1 MPNNSD
7 RFFVLTGGPGAGK
20 TTLIEALRSAGFT
33 AMPEAGRAII
43 RDQLQIGGQATHQN
57 NPALFAELM
66 LSFDM
71 QSYRHAVD
79 ETGPVF
85 FDRGITEL
93 VGYHGMMGM
102 PVPAHFRTAAEKF
115 RYNAKVFAA
124 PPWPEIFANDSERKQ
139 SLGEAV
145 RTHDAAVRTYA
156 EFGYEIV
163 ALPETSVEERL
174 RFILAETGLAAPFC
188 GRKPL

>member
-1 MPNNSD
+1 MPSQSD

-20 TTLIEALRSAGFT
+20 TTLIEALGRAGFATT
-33 AMPEAGRAII
+33 AEAGRAII
-43 RDQLQIGGQATHQN
+43 RDQLEIGGPATHQT

-66 LSFDM
+66 LAFDI
-71 QSYRHAVD
+71 QSYRRALD
-79 ETGPVF
+79 QACPVF

-93 VGYHGMMGM
+93 AGYHAMMGI
-102 PVPAHFRTAAEKF
+102 PAPAHFRTAAEKF
-115 RYNAKVFAA
+115 RYNARVFVA

-145 RTHDAAVRTYA
+145 RTHDAALKIYA

-163 ALPETSVEERL
+163 PLPKAPVEERL
-174 RFILAETGLAAPFC
+174 RFVLAEAGV
-188 GRKPL
+188 

>member
-1 MPNNSD
+1 MEQIMSNQSD

-20 TTLIEALRSAGFT
+20 TTLIEALGRAGFAT
-33 AMPEAGRAII
+33 TTEAGRAII
-43 RDQLQIGGQATHQN
+43 RNQLDIGGPATHQI

-66 LSFDM
+66 LAFDM
-71 QSYRHAVD
+71 QSYRRALD
-79 ETGPVF
+79 EPGPVF

-93 VGYHGMMGM
+93 AGYHGMMGM
-102 PVPAHFRTAAEKF
+102 NAPAHFRTAAEKF
-115 RYNAKVFAA
+115 RYNTRVFAA

-145 RTHDAAVRTYA
+145 RTHDAAVKIYA

-163 ALPETSVEERL
+163 PLPKAPVEERL
-174 RFILAETGLAAPFC
+174 RFVLAEAGL
-188 GRKPL
+188 